1 MVRALLE
8 VEMLEKCMPMWR
20 EARFQVK
27 MAKAP
32 HALLELDVEKVG
44 AVVTRSALRSQK
56 C

>member
-32 HALLELDVEKVG
+32 HALLELDVEKVDSV
-44 AVVTRSALRSQK
+44 ARSALRSQK